1 MYNRFMSKVKLNNIT
16 KYFEESTALNDVSF
30 NIKEGECLAVVGPSG
45 SGKSTILR
53 IIAGLLDPSSGEV
66 FIDNKNMT
74 YSKPKD
80 RNLTFVFQNL
90 ALYPHLTVKQ
100 NIEFSIKKNMSKEKL
115 TTHVETIANELDI
128 FKHLNKRPHE
138 LSGGEQQR
146 VALARSLATN
156 ADIILMDEPLASLD
170 TSLKREI
177 TDLIL
182 RIKTEEK
189 KTIIYVTHDHNEA
202 MKLGDKILVL
212 NDGEVEQFSEASEVY
227 SHPTNP
233 FVAQFFG
240 THPMNVFKYH
250 GKLGGVRRE
259 DIYIVEDGIK
269 VQVIDVKTIGGDI
282 FVSFTYKNQRL
293 ILLTRENNINIGD
306 KINIQFKSLHEFQ

>member
-115 TTHVETIANELDI
+115 TMHVETIANELDI

-212 NDGEVEQFSEASEVY
+212 NGGEVEQFSDVSEVY

-250 GKLGGVRRE
+250 GKLCGVRRE

>member
-1 MYNRFMSKVKLNNIT
+1 MYNIIMDKVQLTQVSKHFGDMSALRNVNI
-16 KYFEESTALNDVSF
+16 
-30 NIKEGECLAVVGPSG
+30 NIKEGECLAIVGPSG

-53 IIAGLLDPSSGEV
+53 IIAGLLEPSHGEV
-66 FIDNKNMT
+66 YIDGQRMT
-74 YSKPKD
+74 DAKPKD

-100 NIEFSIKKNMSKEKL
+100 NIEFSIKKSMSKEVL
-115 TTHVETIANELDI
+115 RTHVETIATELGI
-128 FKHLNKRPHE
+128 KRHLEKLPNE
-138 LSGGEQQR
+138 LSGGERQR

-182 RIKTEEK
+182 RIKTEEE

-212 NDGEVEQFSEASEVY
+212 KDGEVEQFSDASKVY
-227 SHPTNP
+227 RYPNNP

-240 THPMNVFKYH
+240 TYPMNVFKDN
-250 GKLGGVRRE
+250 GKLFAIRRE
-259 DIYIVEDGIK
+259 DIKIVDDGIP
-269 VQVIDVKTIGGDI
+269 VTVDDVEIVGGDA
-282 FVSFTYKNQRL
+282 FVSFTYLSQPL
-293 ILLTRENNINIGD
+293 VLLARDENVTVHDDIH
-306 KINIQFKSLHEFQ
+306 IQFKLLHEFQ

>member
-1 MYNRFMSKVKLNNIT
+1 MYNIIMDKVQLTQVSKHFGDMSALRNVNI
-16 KYFEESTALNDVSF
+16 
-30 NIKEGECLAVVGPSG
+30 NIKEGECLAIVGPSG

-53 IIAGLLDPSSGEV
+53 IIAGLLEPSHGEV
-66 FIDNKNMT
+66 YIDGQRMT
-74 YSKPKD
+74 DAKPKD

-100 NIEFSIKKNMSKEKL
+100 NIEFSIKKSMSKEVL
-115 TTHVETIANELDI
+115 RTHVETIATDLGI
-128 FKHLNKRPHE
+128 KRHLHKLPHE
-138 LSGGEQQR
+138 LSGGERQR

-212 NDGEVEQFSEASEVY
+212 KDGEVEQFSDASKVY
-227 SHPTNP
+227 RYPNNP

-240 THPMNVFKYH
+240 TYPMNVFKDN
-250 GKLGGVRRE
+250 GKLFAIRRE
-259 DIYIVEDGIK
+259 DIKIVDDGIP
-269 VQVIDVKTIGGDI
+269 VTVDDVEIVGGDV
-282 FVSFTYKNQRL
+282 FVSFTYLSQPMV
-293 ILLTRENNINIGD
+293 LLARDENVTVHDDIH
-306 KINIQFKSLHEFQ
+306 IQFKLLHEFQ

>member
-1 MYNRFMSKVKLNNIT
+1 MYNRFMSKVKLNNIS
-16 KYFEESTALNDVSF
+16 KYFKESTALNDVTF
-30 NIKEGECLAVVGPSG
+30 NIKEAECLAIVGPSG

-53 IIAGLLDPSSGEV
+53 IIAGLIEPSSGEV
-66 FIDNKNMT
+66 YIDNKNMK

-100 NIEFSIKKNMSKEKL
+100 NIEFSIKKNMSKEEL
-115 TTHVETIANELDI
+115 TTHVETIATELDI
-128 FKHLNKRPHE
+128 FNHLNKRPHE
-138 LSGGEQQR
+138 LSGGERQR

-177 TDLIL
+177 TELIL

-212 NDGEVEQFSEASEVY
+212 NDGEVEQFSDASLVY
-227 SHPTNP
+227 SHPNNP

-240 THPMNVFKYH
+240 TNPMNVFKYH
-250 GKLGGVRRE
+250 GKLCGVRRE

-293 ILLTRENNINIGD
+293 VLLTRESNIDIGD
-306 KINIQFKSLHEFQ
+306 VIDIQFKSLHEFQ